1 MNIERYGIY
10 ILYTLIYVALAVVL
24 KYALNLKSLSDYNA
38 DEQMVGGNLAV
49 GLRRTGAQ
57 FGLAIAVMGVLS
69 GGSAGNLLAD
79 LFSTALYGVI
89 AVVFMLSSLFIT
101 DRLVLPGINNQQAL
115 KQGNVAVGFVELGV
129 LVATGIIAY
138 SSMAGEGG
146 GILSSLVYFIAGQI
160 TLVAL
165 VVVYEKVFIR
175 NFDIVE
181 AVGKNNIASGIY
193 LGGKMIAYALIL
205 KSAIAGNET
214 RSQPVDLAL
223 EFFAL
228 AALGMIFLYLFEYIL
243 DRLIVTSANL
253 SSMLGKD
260 SVVPAV
266 QLASAKIGIAL
277 ILSNAIL

>member
-57 FGLAIAVMGVLS
+57 FGLAIAIMGVLS

-146 GILSSLVYFIAGQI
+146 GILSSLLYFIAGQI

>member
-146 GILSSLVYFIAGQI
+146 GILSSLLYFIAGQI

>member
-146 GILSSLVYFIAGQI
+146 GILSSLLYFIAGQI

-181 AVGKNNIASGIY
+181 AVGENNIASGIY

>member
-146 GILSSLVYFIAGQI
+146 GILSSLLYFIAGQI

-253 SSMLGKD
+253 SSMIGKD

>member
-266 QLASAKIGIAL
+266 QLASAKIGVAL

>member
-146 GILSSLVYFIAGQI
+146 GILSSLLYFIAGQI

-253 SSMLGKD
+253 SSMLGND

>member
-146 GILSSLVYFIAGQI
+146 GILSSLLYFIAGQI

-223 EFFAL
+223 EFLAL